1 MFILLIII
9 ILLEDHIKV
18 FILNQLI
25 ISRGILVPNCF
36 WYSISQKLVNDGSG
50 IDLFYKLKKRSD
62 VPVTYM
68 FGYKTYMIT
77 KESIEERKETI
88 VSDIETV
95 KGRLTEYDQKKLED
109 TALLNA
115 LTGALQQCDYF
126 LNQIHNDNGDD
137 GNDT

>member
-1 MFILLIII
+1 
-9 ILLEDHIKV
+9 
-18 FILNQLI
+18 
-25 ISRGILVPNCF
+25 
-36 WYSISQKLVNDGSG
+36 
-50 IDLFYKLKKRSD
+50 
-62 VPVTYM
+62 
-68 FGYKTYMIT
+68 MIT

-95 KGRLTEYDQKKLED
+95 KVRLTEYDQKKLED

-126 LNQIHNDNGDD
+126 LNKIHDDNGDG

>member
-1 MFILLIII
+1 
-9 ILLEDHIKV
+9 
-18 FILNQLI
+18 
-25 ISRGILVPNCF
+25 
-36 WYSISQKLVNDGSG
+36 
-50 IDLFYKLKKRSD
+50 
-62 VPVTYM
+62 
-68 FGYKTYMIT
+68 MIT

-88 VSDIETV
+88 ASDIETV
-95 KGRLTEYDQKKLED
+95 KGRLIEYDQKKLED